1 MADVATKNNIRN
13 HPEFQVNERDQQ
25 VLNKLKQIFKD
36 LVADYNTTGVKETT
50 PPQEHNGMKGYDHVV
65 AGGER
70 GVGGDGMD
78 VDTREEMMERER
90 AEKKELERQH
100 AFKEVFILHYFSCFL
115 FLLFCHTFTFFI
127 VRRNGD
133 LSNKKGPEYVD
144 TKQMWRLIEI
154 MKKRKAKLESFR
166 KLFMQTT
173 MMIKRLTWMRTSI
186 IEIETIG
193 GLNDKLIERES
204 GNSILEIEE
213 WKQKKLKLNW
223 QKKEKWWPD
232 CKEKKRLEVHSIE
245 LCFLKKLFY

>member
-1 MADVATKNNIRN
+1 MLIQTSKYYRPPEYEWTEKDPKFPFLLMADVATKNNIRS

-36 LVADYNTTGVKETT
+36 LVADYNTTGVKETA
-50 PPQEHNGMKGYDHVV
+50 PLQKQNGMEGYDDGG

-90 AEKKELERQH
+90 AEKRELERQH
-100 AFKEVFILHYFSCFL
+100 AFKEVCILYSVICFL
-115 FLLFCHTFTFFI
+115 FSLFCHTFVI
-127 VRRNGD
+127 GRRNGD

-144 TKQMWRLIEI
+144 TKQIWRLIEI
-154 MKKRKAKLESFR
+154 MKKRKAKLKSFSKR
-166 KLFMQTT
+166 FMQTM

-186 IEIETIG
+186 FEIETIG

-204 GNSILEIEE
+204 GNSI
-213 WKQKKLKLNW
+213 
-223 QKKEKWWPD
+223 
-232 CKEKKRLEVHSIE
+232 
-245 LCFLKKLFY
+245 